1 MSECCHSLKYAAR
14 LISKKQQWIDGQLFL
29 IQHLMILREQ
39 ITPFDINFCITEKE
53 LDFSL
58 MKDAFS
64 NLFRGSFS
72 WSTSYA
78 SPRIIE
84 SQVDSRKA
92 LEKSLSDNIDEFCK
106 KVAGELMDP
115 LSSFLVTVCNST
127 LQLSTIKLKTITM

>member
-1 MSECCHSLKYAAR
+1 M
-14 LISKKQQWIDGQLFL
+14 DGQLFL

-39 ITPFDINFCITEKE
+39 ITPFDINFCITEKA

-72 WSTSYA
+72 WKNSLNA
-78 SPRIIE
+78 SPRVIE

-92 LEKSLSDNIDEFCK
+92 LEKTLSDNIEDFCRH
-106 KVAGELMDP
+106 VAGDIIEP
-115 LSSFLVTVCNST
+115 LSSFLITVCIISFN
-127 LQLSTIKLKTITM
+127 INYY